1 MYRGKLIILIFE
13 AQTIIIK
20 STILKLIAC
29 RIPGAKKVLYNLR
42 VKFRKLLCFNRSL
55 NLSNKPT
62 HWPSFQQLEMFEI
75 FEFRFGTVCLT
86 FISV

>member
-20 STILKLIAC
+20 STVLKLIAC

-42 VKFRKLLCFNRSL
+42 VKLGNFFVLIDR
-55 NLSNKPT
+55 
-62 HWPSFQQLEMFEI
+62 
-75 FEFRFGTVCLT
+75 
-86 FISV
+86 